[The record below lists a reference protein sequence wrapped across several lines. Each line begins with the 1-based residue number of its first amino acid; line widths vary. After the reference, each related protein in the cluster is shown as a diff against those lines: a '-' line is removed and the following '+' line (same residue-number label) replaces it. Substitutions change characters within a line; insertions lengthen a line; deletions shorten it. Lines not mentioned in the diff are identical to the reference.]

1 MKYIY
6 WTNERSKRGEGND
19 KGERKRRKSMIKKK
33 GKCNDETKN
42 SIYGT
47 HDPSSLLLC
56 RCVCRASKATESM
69 CTNEFNS
76 YTNIFN
82 SLLLVENF
90 LGELNP
96 VRDTPKLT
104 LKEILT

>member
-42 SIYGT
+42 SIYMVLMI
-47 HDPSSLLLC
+47 PLLC
-56 RCVCRASKATESM
+56 SCVGVCVEQARQQNLCAPM
-69 CTNEFNS
+69 NS
-76 YTNIFN
+76 ILTQIF
-82 SLLLVENF
+82 
-90 LGELNP
+90 
-96 VRDTPKLT
+96 LT
-104 LKEILT
+104 LYFW